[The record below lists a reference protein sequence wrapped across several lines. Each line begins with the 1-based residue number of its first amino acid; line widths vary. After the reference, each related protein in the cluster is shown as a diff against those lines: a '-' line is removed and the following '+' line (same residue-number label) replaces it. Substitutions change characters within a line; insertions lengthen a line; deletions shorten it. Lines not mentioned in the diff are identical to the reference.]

1 MLTLLKKTLQKPFLT
16 LYGIE
21 SEKAYCK
28 SHVGLLMTLQIHVP
42 VETELEFFR
51 KNSNIHS

>member
-21 SEKAYCK
+21 SEKAYWSSSWK
-28 SHVGLLMTLQIHVP
+28 GGNVSKKTKASTRQ
-42 VETELEFFR
+42 FFAT
-51 KNSNIHS
+51 N

>member
-21 SEKAYCK
+21 SEKAYWSSSIDPPILRYK
-28 SHVGLLMTLQIHVP
+28 LKQH
-42 VETELEFFR
+42 
-51 KNSNIHS
+51 